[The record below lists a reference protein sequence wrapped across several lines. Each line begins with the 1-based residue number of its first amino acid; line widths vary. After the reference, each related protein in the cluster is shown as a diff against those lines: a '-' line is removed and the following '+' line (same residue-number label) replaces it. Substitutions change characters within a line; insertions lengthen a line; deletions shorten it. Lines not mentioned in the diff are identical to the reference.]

1 MRCFLF
7 LLSRKNKGAE
17 LHVLL
22 CITFLLMTISG
33 IAQEEQP
40 SNKYAFKGSATIT
53 NNGVSLVP
61 SFSLGDPA
69 LLFDLKFTK
78 DRFSIEPD
86 FRFALEGKPW
96 LFLVWFR
103 YKAIEGERFS
113 FRVGAHPAMNF
124 RTIPI
129 NRNGGPIEDI
139 LEARRYLAA
148 ELAPTYKVSDKLSLG
163 LYYLHGRGFD
173 EGVKQTH
180 FLTFNTILNHLYISE
195 QVYLNFTPQ
204 IYLVKTDDLMSYYVA
219 GTLSLAKD
227 DFPLSLS
234 LLVNQTLA
242 GEIPVDDFFWSG
254 SLVYRF

>member
-1 MRCFLF
+1 MRHFGLLLLLKKETFGLRMLLF
-7 LLSRKNKGAE
+7 SAF
-17 LHVLL
+17 L
-22 CITFLLMTISG
+22 CISFSTW
-33 IAQEEQP
+33 AQEEQAAR
-40 SNKYAFKGSATIT
+40 KYTFTGNTSLT
-53 NNGVSLVP
+53 NNGISLVP

-103 YKAIEGERFS
+103 YKAVDQERFS
-113 FRVGAHPAMNF
+113 LRVGAHPAMNF

-129 NRNGGPIEDI
+129 NRNGGPTENV

-148 ELAPTYKVSDKLSLG
+148 ELAPTYKVSDKLSLS

-180 FLTFNTILNHLYISE
+180 FLTFNTLISHLYLSE
-195 QVYLNFTPQ
+195 QVYFNLTPQ
-204 IYLVKTDDLMSYYVA
+204 IYLVKTDDLLSYYVA
-219 GTLSLAKD
+219 GTLSLARD

-234 LLVNQTLA
+234 LLVNQTLE
-242 GEIPVDDFFWSG
+242 GDIPSDDFFWSA
-254 SLVYRF
+254 SLIYSF